1 MPPHPHSRR
10 AGGDGPRYPRAAGIL
25 DDNVRIFI
33 LTVSVSWLS
42 WNIFQANFSCWIPAK
57 GQHPIARSI
66 VYFHKRREL
75 TREGG
80 LFAISKYDVD
90 LLFAAHFY
98 FPIRI
103 CLDLVFAT
111 SHEIQGRSNLKIV
124 LIDLQLRS

>member
-1 MPPHPHSRR
+1 MSVGYPGISSKQTFPVGFLRKGRHSVH
-10 AGGDGPRYPRAAGIL
+10 GPYFIHVIPCGS
-25 DDNVRIFI
+25 IFHT
-33 LTVSVSWLS
+33 L
-42 WNIFQANFSCWIPAK
+42 
-57 GQHPIARSI
+57 IARSI

-103 CLDLVFAT
+103 YLDLVFAT
-111 SHEIQGRSNLKIV
+111 SHEI
-124 LIDLQLRS
+124 